1 LPAKPF
7 LLLGKAG
14 AMPRKIR
21 EKLADLTVDKTGDNN
36 FLRDFDLNLT
46 SFEDGLKKSYE

>member
-1 LPAKPF
+1 
-7 LLLGKAG
+7 
-14 AMPRKIR
+14 MPRKIR